1 MSEDNV
7 KSKDDK
13 LLRILVGLAN
23 SELMDI
29 SITLIV
35 KGIVIVG
42 YVIGYKRYYDG
53 VIKVLSKAKVFDT
66 SNQTPSQAGD
76 KLVELFENFKDM
88 AIEETPDGPTFIHLE
103 KAVVVN
109 GSSGNLL
116 APSYWRLKIDS
127 IDGFMLGM
135 PQSMVET

>member
-7 KSKDDK
+7 KSKDYK

-53 VIKVLSKAKVFDT
+53 VIK
-66 SNQTPSQAGD
+66 GD
-76 KLVELFENFKDM
+76 FL
-88 AIEETPDGPTFIHLE
+88 
-103 KAVVVN
+103 
-109 GSSGNLL
+109 
-116 APSYWRLKIDS
+116 RLR
-127 IDGFMLGM
+127 
-135 PQSMVET
+135 